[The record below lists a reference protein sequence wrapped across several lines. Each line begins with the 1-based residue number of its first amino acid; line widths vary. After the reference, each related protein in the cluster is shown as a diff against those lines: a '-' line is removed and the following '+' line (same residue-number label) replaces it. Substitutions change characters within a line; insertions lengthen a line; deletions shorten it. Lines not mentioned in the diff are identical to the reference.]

1 MLTLITDLLT
11 PGHAPELLD
20 CRVLSRIQYNS
31 LARQGIF
38 MDVSDLLSDRTAF
51 VNGIVEACAVN
62 DAVYSVVPAYSFSC
76 FFGCEDQFGVSFS
89 QNVEELL
96 TRNAACIPDYQ
107 PADFLRRVCEMT
119 LDRYIDSET
128 GETRFEQ
135 EDFLRLL
142 RTCKAVVQ
150 AENLPAIHYTKDLK
164 PGESRTLEFL

>member
-1 MLTLITDLLT
+1 MMRCIVLFRLIRFRASSD
-11 PGHAPELLD
+11 A
-20 CRVLSRIQYNS
+20 RIS
-31 LARQGIF
+31 LA
-38 MDVSDLLSDRTAF
+38 
-51 VNGIVEACAVN
+51 CH
-62 DAVYSVVPAYSFSC
+62 
-76 FFGCEDQFGVSFS
+76 FS

-135 EDFLRLL
+135 GGLFLRLL

-150 AENLPAIHYTKDLK
+150 AENLPAIHYERITDVAKMQCAASYDY
-164 PGESRTLEFL
+164 PI